1 MTLPP
6 SPGRSMDKRGDKRCT
21 NLAQKEKKIVSLSP
35 RRIFSFFACA
45 RSLKNEGIRL
55 SGVHFLRGRGSSDF
69 SFPFF
74 SWENC
79 VPKGKIGC
87 KTASAVNVTNGFSVQ
102 ECKVKLHCAEFAVAH
117 NCQD

>member
-1 MTLPP
+1 MHQSGTK
-6 SPGRSMDKRGDKRCT
+6 G
-21 NLAQKEKKIVSLSP
+21 EKDSLSLSP
-35 RRIFSFFACA
+35 KVFLPFFASA

-79 VPKGKIGC
+79 VPKDKIGC
-87 KTASAVNVTNGFSVQ
+87 KPASAVNVTNGFSVQ